1 MIKMSIL
8 EKLIAMKPP
17 VEGGV
22 TVELNGGITTKN
34 GGENMNQTEDAINN
48 VLAMRKTL
56 KEQRFSEKMIE
67 LIALTRVLEKQVEL
81 AKIQL

>member
-1 MIKMSIL
+1 MNIL

-22 TVELNGGITTKN
+22 TVELNGGITTNN

-81 AKIQL
+81 AKKQL